1 MKEDT
6 NYYIHTRA
14 QTWKYMI
21 ASEKIDQQKN
31 LNIKYWEF
39 IVGYVNQRTPT
50 KIIDLNAINKWV
62 CEYPLYDG
70 Y

>member
-6 NYYIHTRA
+6 NYYIHYTRA

-50 KIIDLNAINKWV
+50 KIIAIN
-62 CEYPLYDG
+62 
-70 Y
+70 